1 MRLRPRRKLWSAR
14 LGVRTRVA
22 LVAALA
28 VAVAV
33 LSSSGVVYLS
43 VHHDLVARVDA
54 TLEHHA
60 KVLARRDAARGLA
73 GAFQSVRH
81 VAPGL
86 TVGPFAQVVA
96 SNGAVL
102 AREDPFVHLPVGVA
116 QRQVASGEAS
126 RYFASETIGALAVR
140 VLVTP
145 FGTGRALEVVQPDG
159 ELVLELDRLAVVL
172 VGTAAGGVL
181 VAVLLGAAVAG
192 VALRPVRRLTVAAE
206 RLAETRDLAEQMH
219 VDGKDELSRLASSI
233 NTLLAAL
240 QRSRQSQR
248 QLVADASHEL
258 RTPLTSLRTNV
269 EVLAGPVELDPDAR
283 RQLVADVAV
292 ELDALSR
299 LVADI
304 IDLAR
309 QEGAPA
315 SPDATQV
322 VAFDA
327 LVAAV
332 VDRLER
338 VHPRLCFETDLS
350 PVLVRGVPADLERL
364 ASNVVDNAAKWSPEG
379 ATVRVGVVE
388 STGSAG
394 AVPAR
399 GQPDASRGND
409 ASRES
414 DAGHVAVLVVED
426 HGPGISP
433 EDLPHVFD
441 RFYRGGSARR
451 VPGSGLGLAIVQGIV
466 DAHRGEVRVEAAS
479 GGGTRVVVR
488 LPALDQGE
496 AGET

>member
-1 MRLRPRRKLWSAR
+1 M
-14 LGVRTRVA
+14 
-22 LVAALA
+22 AALA

-73 GAFQSVRH
+73 GAFQPVRR

-86 TVGPFAQVVA
+86 TVGPFAQVVS

-116 QRQVASGEAS
+116 LRQVASGEAQ
-126 RYFASETIGALAVR
+126 RFFASETIGTLAVR

-172 VGTAAGGVL
+172 IATAAGGVL

-206 RLAETRDLAEQMH
+206 RLAETRDLAEQIH
-219 VDGKDELSRLASSI
+219 VDGKDELSRLALSI

-269 EVLAGPVELDPDAR
+269 EVLASPVELDPDAR
-283 RQLVADVAV
+283 RQLVADLAL
-292 ELDALSR
+292 ELDVLSR
-299 LVADI
+299 LVSDI
-304 IDLAR
+304 IELAR
-309 QEGAPA
+309 QEGAQAPS
-315 SPDATQV
+315 SPPEV
-322 VAFDA
+322 VSFDP
-327 LVAAV
+327 LVASVA
-332 VDRLER
+332 DHLER
-338 VHPRLCFETDLS
+338 LHPGLTFELDIS
-350 PVLVRGVPADLERL
+350 PVLVYGVSSDLERL
-364 ASNVVDNAAKWSPEG
+364 VSNLVDNAAKWSPEG
-379 ATVRVGVVE
+379 GTVTIRVTE
-388 STGSAG
+388 SSGGAG
-394 AVPAR
+394 AVSAG
-399 GQPDASRGND
+399 GQWSGLGSN
-409 ASRES
+409 
-414 DAGHVAVLVVED
+414 DAGHVAVLTIED
-426 HGPGISP
+426 HGPGIP
-433 EDLPHVFD
+433 PDDLPYVFD

-451 VPGSGLGLAIVQGIV
+451 VPGSGLGLAIVQRIV
-466 DAHRGEVRVEAAS
+466 ATHKGEVRVEAAS

-488 LPALDQGE
+488 LPALDQGA

>member
-1 MRLRPRRKLWSAR
+1 MTEQPGTRPRRDRLGVWRRPRRKLWSARPGVCTR

-43 VHHDLVARVDA
+43 VHHDLVARVDT

-73 GAFQSVRH
+73 GAFQSVHRE
-81 VAPGL
+81 APGL

-96 SNGAVL
+96 SDGAVL
-102 AREDPFVHLPVGVA
+102 AREDPSVHLPVGVA
-116 QRQVASGEAS
+116 LRQVASGEAP
-126 RYFASETIGALAVR
+126 RFFTSETIGALAVR

-145 FGTGRALEVVQPDG
+145 FGAGRALEVVQPDG

-172 VGTAAGGVL
+172 VATAAGGVL

-206 RLAETRDLAEQMH
+206 RLAATRDLAEQMH

-283 RQLVADVAV
+283 RQLVADVAA
-292 ELDALSR
+292 ELDALTR

-327 LVAAV
+327 LVASV

-338 VHPRLCFETDLS
+338 VHPRLSFETDLS
-350 PVLVRGVPADLERL
+350 PVLVRGVPGDLERL

-379 ATVRVGVVE
+379 ATVSVRVVE
-388 STGSAG
+388 STSSAG
-394 AVPAR
+394 A
-399 GQPDASRGND
+399 
-409 ASRES
+409 
-414 DAGHVAVLVVED
+414 VAVLVVED

-433 EDLPHVFD
+433 EDLLHVFD

-451 VPGSGLGLAIVQGIV
+451 VPGSGLGLAIVKRIV
-466 DAHRGEVRVEAAS
+466 DAHRGDVGIEPAP
-479 GGGTRVVVR
+479 GGGTRVVVS